1 MVMSAEPSGEPSG
14 PLAGLRQQI
23 NDLDDRIISLLA
35 ERYALLPEV
44 VRVKAAHGISH
55 RVEARVR
62 EVIARNVAHGAELGL
77 PEQMVRE
84 VYEAVIEAAHRY
96 EQQFLDK

>member
-1 MVMSAEPSGEPSG
+1 MSIPTDN

-23 NDLDDRIISLLA
+23 DSLDDRIIALLA

-44 VRVKAAHGISH
+44 VKVKAAHGISH
-55 RVEARVR
+55 RVNARVKQ
-62 EVIARNVAHGAELGL
+62 VIDRNVATGTSLGL

-96 EQQFLDK
+96 EHQFLDN